1 MRSPS
6 FVSGTTVWAATL
18 CSGVEIS
25 PFGDAR
31 DPRAGDAYPQRLP
44 PHRTPGAPQLGL
56 PPLRPYPAR
65 SSAPTRPAAPAPRP
79 AAPLRPEAQLRP
91 GPQIRPCW
99 RHAPRRAPPRPGH
112 GNISSRCVPKLSAVA
127 RYRPDAFTKGPRTRK
142 KPVRGNILPACIQI
156 QLILA
161 RYACHVSKKPRKV
174 PLGNTPREHL
184 AAKGRF
190 RRPKPS
196 NHARRTNLAITFHP
210 PYLPALRQCSPPR
223 RSQRL
228 PLCFCASF
236 RSVASLRQCPVP

>member
-1 MRSPS
+1 MSRKPNNKRRRAVRSPS

-31 DPRAGDAYPQRLP
+31 DPRAGDACPQRLP
-44 PHRTPGAPQLGL
+44 PRRT
-56 PPLRPYPAR
+56 
-65 SSAPTRPAAPAPRP
+65 
-79 AAPLRPEAQLRP
+79 
-91 GPQIRPCW
+91 
-99 RHAPRRAPPRPGH
+99 PRPGH

-174 PLGNTPREHL
+174 PLGNTPCEHL

-196 NHARRTNLAITFHP
+196 NHAWRTNLAI
-210 PYLPALRQCSPPR
+210 L
-223 RSQRL
+223 
-228 PLCFCASF
+228 
-236 RSVASLRQCPVP
+236 

>member
-44 PHRTPGAPQLGL
+44 PHRTPGAPQFRSGL
-56 PPLRPYPAR
+56 KLSLDPAR
-65 SSAPTRPAAPAPRP
+65 RFGPA
-79 AAPLRPEAQLRP
+79 
-91 GPQIRPCW
+91 GDM
-99 RHAPRRAPPRPGH
+99 RRAVHPPRPGH
-112 GNISSRCVPKLSAVA
+112 GNISSLCVPKLPAMA
-127 RYRPDAFTKGPRTRK
+127 RYRLDAFTKGPRTRK
-142 KPVRGNILPACIQI
+142 KPVRGNILPACVQI

-184 AAKGRF
+184 ATKGRF

-196 NHARRTNLAITFHP
+196 NHAWRTNLAI
-210 PYLPALRQCSPPR
+210 L
-223 RSQRL
+223 
-228 PLCFCASF
+228 
-236 RSVASLRQCPVP
+236 

>member
-25 PFGDAR
+25 PFGGAR

-44 PHRTPGAPQLGL
+44 PRRTPGAPQLGL

-65 SSAPTRPAAPAPRP
+65 SSAVPPGALQLSPGT
-79 AAPLRPEAQLRP
+79 AAPLRPAPRSSALRP
-91 GPQIRPCW
+91 QLSPEPRSFGPAGDMRCAVHP
-99 RHAPRRAPPRPGH
+99 PRRLAMAG
-112 GNISSRCVPKLSAVA
+112 
-127 RYRPDAFTKGPRTRK
+127 YRPDAFPKGPRTGK
-142 KPVRGNILPACIQI
+142 TPVRGNISPACIQI

-161 RYACHVSKKPRKV
+161 RYARHASEKPRKV

-196 NHARRTNLAITFHP
+196 NHARRTNLAI
-210 PYLPALRQCSPPR
+210 L
-223 RSQRL
+223 
-228 PLCFCASF
+228 
-236 RSVASLRQCPVP
+236 

>member
-44 PHRTPGAPQLGL
+44 PRRTPGAPQLGL
-56 PPLRPYPAR
+56 PPA
-65 SSAPTRPAAPAPRP
+65 S
-79 AAPLRPEAQLRP
+79 PLPGPQLRP
-91 GPQIRPCW
+91 CAPQLRSGLKLSLDPARRFGPVGNM
-99 RHAPRRAPPRPGH
+99 RRAVHPPRPGH

-127 RYRPDAFTKGPRTRK
+127 RYRPDAFPKGPRTGK
-142 KPVRGNILPACIQI
+142 APVRGNISPACIRI

-161 RYACHVSKKPRKV
+161 RYACYVSKKTRRA

-196 NHARRTNLAITFHP
+196 NHARRTNLAI
-210 PYLPALRQCSPPR
+210 L
-223 RSQRL
+223 
-228 PLCFCASF
+228 
-236 RSVASLRQCPVP
+236 

>member
-18 CSGVEIS
+18 CSDVEIS

-31 DPRAGDAYPQRLP
+31 DPRAGDAYSQRLP
-44 PHRTPGAPQLGL
+44 PHRTSPRRA
-56 PPLRPYPAR
+56 AV
-65 SSAPTRPAAPAPRP
+65 RPAPAS
-79 AAPLRPEAQLRP
+79 PLP
-91 GPQIRPCW
+91 GPQLRSGLKLSLDS
-99 RHAPRRAPPRPGH
+99 ARRFGPVGNMRRTSPRPGH

-184 AAKGRF
+184 ATKGHF
-190 RRPKPS
+190 RRPEPS
-196 NHARRTNLAITFHP
+196 NHAWRTNLAI
-210 PYLPALRQCSPPR
+210 L
-223 RSQRL
+223 
-228 PLCFCASF
+228 
-236 RSVASLRQCPVP
+236 